1 MHKKDTSQGAQ
12 RLRLQRWATGFC
24 TQLIGL
30 LLYLFGQWLGVINT
44 PAWVTWQLA
53 ISLIACCGLCLYL
66 LLSQK
71 NLRFSDPGLT
81 EQQILLGILWSSQFY
96 FFLPTL
102 RGEVLA
108 VFLPFLF
115 FGAYY
120 FNHWQYARVSLFA
133 FAINAA
139 AVGVSSYLYGNADL
153 RLELYRLVLFA
164 ALLTA
169 ISIIGSRLSAVRR
182 ALRRSQRELEQ
193 SNQRI
198 RQQSQLDELTHTFNR
213 RHLDEQLNVLQ
224 QKFALHNQVFSVVM
238 LDLDHFKQIND
249 QHGHLVGDDVLKQ
262 FAAFVK
268 RHLRE
273 SDSTSNLSSLARFGG
288 EEFVLLLPKT
298 TEEQALQCANRLL
311 EALQQGALSIEP
323 NTLELSF
330 SAGVAQI
337 ESNEAAEQLLLRADL
352 ALYQAKQQ
360 GRQRCIAASS
370 LTCKA

>member
-1 MHKKDTSQGAQ
+1 MHKKDTSLGAQ
-12 RLRLQRWATGFC
+12 RLRLQRWATGFS

-30 LLYLFGQWLGVINT
+30 LLFIFGQWLGVITT
-44 PAWVTWQLA
+44 PGWVTWQLA
-53 ISLIACCGLCLYL
+53 ITLVLFCGLCLYL
-66 LLSQK
+66 IVSQK

-81 EQQILLGILWSSQFY
+81 ELQILLGILWSSQFY
-96 FFLPTL
+96 FFLPAL

-108 VFLPFLF
+108 VFLPFMF

-120 FNHWQYARVSLFA
+120 FDQWQYARVSLFA
-133 FAINAA
+133 FTINAG
-139 AVGVSSYLYGNADL
+139 AVGVSTTLHDNPDL
-153 RLELYRLVLFA
+153 ALELYRLVLFA

-169 ISIIGSRLSAVRR
+169 ISIIGSRLSGVRR
-182 ALRRSQRELEQ
+182 ALRRSQRELEIT
-193 SNQRI
+193 NQLI
-198 RQQSQLDELTHTFNR
+198 RQQNQLDELTHAFNR
-213 RHLDEQLNVLQ
+213 RHLDEQLSLLQ

-249 QHGHLVGDDVLKQ
+249 RHGHLVGDDVLKQ

-273 SDSTSNLSSLARFGG
+273 SDSTSSLSSLARFGG
-288 EEFVLLLPKT
+288 EEFVVLLPKT
-298 TEEQALQCANRLL
+298 TEEQALYCANRLL
-311 EALQQGALSIEP
+311 AALQRSALVTEP
-323 NTLELSF
+323 PLTLSF

-337 ESNEAAEQLLLRADL
+337 ESNEATEQLLLRADL